1 MSDPDPPFRVLFVCT
16 GNTCRSPLAEVAL
29 RRALGEIAA
38 RVEVRSAGVAASN
51 GAPASSLSRAVALQ
65 HGLDLE
71 RHSSRR
77 LDAATLADVDLV
89 LLMDPGDRARVEA
102 LAGDRGV
109 EIFALGDFGRS
120 QPAGEAIPDPFGGS
134 PGAYEAT
141 LQRIEGHLERVVPY
155 IEAAVRERE
164 PGARKPS

>member
-29 RRALGEIAA
+29 RRALGKIAG
-38 RVEVRSAGVAASN
+38 RVKVTSAGVAATH
-51 GAPASSLSRAVALQ
+51 GAPASGLSRAVALK

-71 RHSSRR
+71 RHVSRR
-77 LDAATLADVDLV
+77 LDAAAMAEVDLV
-89 LLMDPGDRARVEA
+89 LLMDPADRARVEA

-109 EIFALGDFGRS
+109 EIFALADFGLS
-120 QPAGEAIPDPFGGS
+120 QPTGAAIPDPFGAS
-134 PGAYEAT
+134 LAVYEDT

-155 IEAAVRERE
+155 VEAAVRERE
-164 PGARKPS
+164 PGARRPS